1 MIPERL
7 DINNVGRS
15 ATGSLRVRCPIF
27 FLLYR
32 EKEAIATERKGTM
45 QLKLTTDYAIRTL
58 LYLAENK
65 GIVPIAEVAGAMSI
79 PEKYLNRIGLI
90 LRDAGLIMTHRGQY
104 GGYSLGRPPADIR
117 LYDVVRLMEGTVAL
131 NRCLEED
138 VYCGLGAERYCTV
151 HKCYSVMQRKWENF
165 LRYVT
170 IEELLGEMS
179 EEEIEKRIDH
189 HCPRSREESRQRSEK
204 AGREGGS
211 TGVLRKQERR
221 I

>member
-1 MIPERL
+1 
-7 DINNVGRS
+7 
-15 ATGSLRVRCPIF
+15 
-27 FLLYR
+27 
-32 EKEAIATERKGTM
+32 M
-45 QLKLTTDYAIRTL
+45 QLKLTTDYAVRTL
-58 LYLAENK
+58 LYLAEHK
-65 GIVPIAEVAGAMSI
+65 GIVPIAEVAGAMDI
-79 PEKYLNRIGLI
+79 PEKYLNRIGLM

-104 GGYSLGRPPADIR
+104 GGYSLGRPPGDIR

-138 VYCGLGAERYCTV
+138 GYCGLGAERCCTV

-189 HCPRSREESRQRSEK
+189 GIASEAGKK
-204 AGREGGS
+204 AGSVQKKPEDRAEAL
-211 TGVLRKQERR
+211 VC
-221 I
+221 